1 MKEIVII
8 GGGSSGVLAAIFAKN
23 ENNNVTILERN
34 SILLKKLLMTGN
46 GKCNYYNDDQDIK
59 NYHSQNIDVLK
70 QIITEKNTDAVIN
83 FFDSLGVVSKVKN
96 GYYYPFS
103 NQAVTIKN
111 VLENEINRLGIN
123 VIYNALVDDIS
134 KEKDKF
140 IIKYNSNV
148 VTCDNVVLAVGSKAY
163 PKTGSD
169 GCGYKFLSRFNHNII
184 KPLPALVQLECDFKY
199 ANDWAGVRTDVE
211 VSVIEDGKLIASEEG
226 EIQLTDYGVSGIC
239 IFNLSH
245 YVTRGLDDGKN
256 EEIVIN
262 FVPFIKTNVEEWFKE
277 HSSNLKV
284 NLKNI
289 LEGILNYKLV
299 TIILRKTNLNG
310 ECYFSDLTDFD
321 IKKLAET
328 LSKFRLTITGTKSFD
343 CSQVCNGGVK
353 LDEINPK
360 TFESLRVDGLYI
372 TGELLDING
381 NCGGYNLTNCFISG
395 MRAGEDISVK
405 SKTN

>member
-23 ENNNVTILERN
+23 DNNKVTILERN
-34 SILLKKLLMTGN
+34 STLLKKLLMTGN
-46 GKCNYYNDDQDIK
+46 GKCNYYNEDQNIK
-59 NYHSQNIDVLK
+59 NYHSQNTDILEK
-70 QIITEKNTDAVIN
+70 IITKKNTDAVIN
-83 FFDSLGVVSKVKN
+83 YFNNLGVVPKIKN

-123 VIYNALVDDIS
+123 VIYSALVEDI
-134 KEKDKF
+134 KKDKDKF
-140 IIKYNSNV
+140 IIKYNSNQI
-148 VTCDNVVLAVGSKAY
+148 TCDNVVLAVGSKAY

-184 KPLPALVQLECDFKY
+184 KPLPALVQLECSFKY
-199 ANDWAGVRTDVE
+199 ANDWAGVRTDVA
-211 VSVIEDGKLIASEEG
+211 VSVIENGKLIASEEG

-245 YVTRGLDDGKN
+245 YVTRGLDEGKN
-256 EEIVIN
+256 EEIEIN
-262 FVPFIKTNVEEWFKE
+262 FVPFIKDDVSEWLKK
-277 HSSNLKV
+277 HSSKLKV

-299 TIILRKTNLNG
+299 NIILRRANLDG
-310 ECYFSDLTDFD
+310 EYSFSDLSDWD
-321 IKKLAET
+321 IKRLANA
-328 LSKFRLTITGTKSFD
+328 LSKFKLTVTGTKSFD
-343 CSQVCNGGVK
+343 FSQVCNGGLK
-353 LDEINPK
+353 LEEINPN
-360 TFESLRVDGLYI
+360 TFESLKVKGLYI

-395 MRAGEDISVK
+395 MRAGEDICVK

>member
-1 MKEIVII
+1 MKEVVIV

-23 ENNNVTILERN
+23 TNNKVTIIERN
-34 SILLKKLLMTGN
+34 STLLKKLLMTGN
-46 GKCNYYNDDQDIK
+46 GKCNYYNDNQDLS
-59 NYHSQNIDVLK
+59 NYHSQNRDVLEK
-70 QIITEKNTDAVIN
+70 IITDFNTKAVIN
-83 FFDSLGVVSKVKN
+83 YFDSLGVVSKVKN

-123 VIYNALVDDIS
+123 VIYNTLVESIS
-134 KEKDKF
+134 KSFDKF
-140 IIKYNSNV
+140 ILKCSSTEI
-148 VTCDNVVLAVGSKAY
+148 TCDYVVLAVGSKAY

-169 GCGYKFLSRFNHNII
+169 GCGYKFLRDFKHTII
-184 KPLPALVQLECDFKY
+184 KPLPALVQLECSFKY
-199 ANDWAGVRTDVE
+199 ANIWTGVRSDVLVTLYE
-211 VSVIEDGKLIASEEG
+211 NDRVIASEEG

-245 YVTRGLDDGKN
+245 YVTRGLDLGKK
-256 EEIVIN
+256 EEIFIN
-262 FVPFIKTNVEEWFKE
+262 FVPFIKSSVEEWLKE

-284 NLKNI
+284 NLRNI

-299 TIILRKTNLNG
+299 TVILKRANLDG
-310 ECYFSDLTDFD
+310 EYYFNDLTDWD
-321 IKKLAET
+321 IKRLADA
-328 LSKFRLTITGTKSFD
+328 LSKFKLTVTGTKSFD
-343 CSQVCNGGVK
+343 FSQVCNGGVK

-360 TFESLRVDGLYI
+360 TFESLKVDGLYI

-381 NCGGYNLTNCFISG
+381 NCGGYNLTSCFISG